1 MLFIVFYT
9 IITYNLI
16 MNRLKELRKSHRLSQ
31 AEIAKILNITQSGY
45 SLWELEKVTID
56 NKSLQK
62 LANLYNVS
70 IDYIL
75 GKNQNLTELT
85 NDEEELIKKYRMLNE
100 LEQTKVN
107 AYMQGIFDNKENK
120 SNTYKNYSNSSFN
133 LNNNNKVTF

>member
-1 MLFIVFYT
+1 
-9 IITYNLI
+9 